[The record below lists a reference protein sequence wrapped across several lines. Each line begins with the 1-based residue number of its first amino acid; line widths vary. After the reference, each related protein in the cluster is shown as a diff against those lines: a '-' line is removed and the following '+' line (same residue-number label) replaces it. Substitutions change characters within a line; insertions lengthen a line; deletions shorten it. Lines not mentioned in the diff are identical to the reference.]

1 VEPGPGEAREDV
13 GIQLKATPAERRVR
27 RRETGRDRARSL
39 QGRRAGFISRVVAG
53 VVDAVVVVAIDVA
66 FLALYAAIRYLF
78 TRHFRMPNPPSWVQ
92 VTLFWG
98 IAVIYLTSG
107 WSSTG
112 KTLGKQFAGVR
123 VVRADGGR
131 LRSGRAFGRAVLY
144 GVFPAGL
151 VWALVSTRNASVQ
164 DHLLGTVVVYDWT
177 YREAE
182 PNGAG

>member
-1 VEPGPGEAREDV
+1 
-13 GIQLKATPAERRVR
+13 
-27 RRETGRDRARSL
+27 
-39 QGRRAGFISRVVAG
+39 
-53 VVDAVVVVAIDVA
+53 

-112 KTLGKQFAGVR
+112 KTFGKQFVGVR

-131 LRSGRAFGRAVLY
+131 LRTRLAFGRAVLY
-144 GVFPAGL
+144 GVFPPGSRPARTGASRTAGRSRPG
-151 VWALVSTRNASVQ
+151 AAGRTRRTPGPPGS
-164 DHLLGTVVVYDWT
+164 
-177 YREAE
+177 
-182 PNGAG
+182 